1 MDILILVGFI
11 VVVLVVVSPIL
22 SIIALS
28 RASRLEQQFS
38 QQNQRIAFL
47 EKELKLHTS
56 HLSNHSTG
64 SPPSHT
70 PSSVEQMVGSAS
82 PTDVSIESPKHADT
96 STAKTASMSME
107 GEPQKIQS
115 ASSASA
121 PTVDVNRFDSKNA
134 PIYAVDVNRFD
145 ASSQKENKNIREQS
159 DGSWPIF
166 SHFFHWIWQGNPLAK
181 IGILLLFFGIGYL
194 LKFSVQNN
202 VLSPQIRL
210 LMSAVGCLVL
220 LGIGWYLRHKK
231 SLFAL
236 ILQGGAIGCFYITI
250 FAAFKLYT
258 MLPYSM
264 ALIAMILVCAASIV
278 LALLQ
283 RAISLAILASLG
295 GYLAPVLLSTGGG
308 NHILLFSYYLM
319 LSIAILVISVWQ
331 AWRPLNLVGM
341 FMTYVVAILWGWNEY
356 HLEYYVSSQIFL
368 IANLIV
374 FNVLTQLFALR
385 YPHEKQMVVDYTLLF
400 LPPFITMVLQYAISW
415 QIGFVPAFVALLL
428 GVLYLLA
435 GFQIHK
441 RYGSSGKRLALG
453 NIVIGAGF
461 VTLAIP
467 LALTFEWTSII
478 WSVEGLLLL
487 WYGFSVRNN
496 RLVTVGM
503 VLIIISAVT
512 LLSGFSLYS
521 WSRASTYMVP
531 ILLVACFCAG
541 ALLHLHRELSAY
553 FKLFSYGFLLLG
565 LVVWYFWLPNITDI
579 LSWSGE
585 SESFIIMAL
594 VIISAWLW
602 RLLAIK
608 TDWIALLLCQSF
620 IWLIGYYYL
629 ALDFINDENPMGR
642 GEGSLIWPVMLGSSI
657 LFVMNA
663 HKARNVWLQ
672 RILHGATFWLILAFI
687 ATQVNWF
694 VAILPWGM
702 NEFGYFI
709 YVMAITLTTLV
720 LYWLQ
725 NQKMAP
731 MKRNGMIYWYAFLPV
746 TVILIWLSFMAN
758 LEDGKLTFWN
768 YIPLI
773 NPLDEA
779 GLFSIASLL
788 LMRRGLVLKLKRIS
802 EFDLFVI
809 RGLGFSA
816 VILSGLWFN
825 GIILRAVADFSE
837 INWAFDA
844 LFDSRLVQTVL
855 SISWSLAALGFM
867 IFAALKQNRVS
878 WLIGAG
884 IFACVI
890 AKLFLVDI
898 YGQDGLSRA
907 ISFIAVAVLILVVGY
922 FSPLPPKV
930 RQEKG
935 ANGVD
940 DDAN

>member
-11 VVVLVVVSPIL
+11 VVILVVISPIL
-22 SIIALS
+22 SIIALN
-28 RASRLEQQFS
+28 RANRMEQQLS

-47 EKELKLHTS
+47 EKELKFHA
-56 HLSNHSTG
+56 NHSQNILTEPISASG
-64 SPPSHT
+64 PSPVEQAVHST
-70 PSSVEQMVGSAS
+70 LSVEVSSELQNNVGTLTEINTSMSTEGAPQQVQTVGSIS
-82 PTDVSIESPKHADT
+82 T
-96 STAKTASMSME
+96 SS
-107 GEPQKIQS
+107 
-115 ASSASA
+115 
-121 PTVDVNRFDSKNA
+121 VDVNRFGSKNTSTYN
-134 PIYAVDVNRFD
+134 IDVNRFD
-145 ASSQKENKNIREQS
+145 RASDKENKTLREQN
-159 DGSWPIF
+159 DGAWPIF
-166 SHFFHWIWQGNPLAK
+166 SHFFSWVWQGNPLAK

-202 VLSPQIRL
+202 VLSPQVRL
-210 LMSAVGCLVL
+210 LMSAVGCLFL

-264 ALIAMILVCAASIV
+264 AFVAMILICAASIV

-341 FMTYVVAILWGWNEY
+341 FMTYAVAILWGWSHY
-356 HLEYYVSSQIFL
+356 HIEYYASSQIFL
-368 IANLIV
+368 IANLVV

-400 LPPFITMVLQYAISW
+400 LPPFITMALQYKISW
-415 QIGFVPAFVALLL
+415 QIGLVPSFVALLL
-428 GVLYLLA
+428 GALYLFA
-435 GFQIHK
+435 SVQIHK
-441 RYGSSGKRLALG
+441 RYSSSGKSLALG
-453 NIVIGAGF
+453 NIVIGVGF
-461 VTLAIP
+461 ITLAIP
-467 LALTFEWTSII
+467 LALTFEWTAII

-487 WYGFSVRNN
+487 WYGFSVRSNK
-496 RLVTVGM
+496 LVIVATL
-503 VLIIISAVT
+503 LIIISAVT

-531 ILLVACFCAG
+531 VLLVACFCAG
-541 ALLHLHRELSAY
+541 ALFHIRRELSAN
-553 FKLFSYGFLLLG
+553 FKLLSYGFLLLG
-565 LVVWYFWLPNITDI
+565 LVVWYFWLPVITDI
-579 LSWSGE
+579 LSWSWE

-608 TDWIALLLCQSF
+608 TDWVELLLCQSF
-620 IWLIGYYYL
+620 VWLIGYYYL
-629 ALDFINDENPMGR
+629 AFDFINDENPMGR
-642 GEGSLIWPVMLGSSI
+642 GESSLIWPVMLGSSV
-657 LFVMNA
+657 LFAMHA
-663 HKARNVWLQ
+663 HKARNVWLR

-702 NEFGYFI
+702 NELGYFI

-725 NQKMAP
+725 SQKLPP

-746 TVILIWLSFMAN
+746 TVVLIWLSFIAN

-788 LMRRGLVLKLKRIS
+788 LMRRGLIQKLKRIS

-809 RGLGFSA
+809 RGLGLSA

-837 INWAFDA
+837 ISWNFDT
-844 LFDSRLVQTVL
+844 LFDSRLIQTVL
-855 SISWSLAALGFM
+855 SISWSLVALGFM
-867 IFAALKQNRVS
+867 VFAALKHNRAS

-890 AKLFLVDI
+890 AKLFLIDI

-930 RQEKG
+930 TQEKG
-935 ANGVD
+935 ADGVD
-940 DDAN
+940 DNAN

>member
-1 MDILILVGFI
+1 M
-11 VVVLVVVSPIL
+11 
-22 SIIALS
+22 
-28 RASRLEQQFS
+28 
-38 QQNQRIAFL
+38 
-47 EKELKLHTS
+47 
-56 HLSNHSTG
+56 
-64 SPPSHT
+64 
-70 PSSVEQMVGSAS
+70 
-82 PTDVSIESPKHADT
+82 
-96 STAKTASMSME
+96 
-107 GEPQKIQS
+107 
-115 ASSASA
+115 
-121 PTVDVNRFDSKNA
+121 DVNRFDSKN
-134 PIYAVDVNRFD
+134 PSTHNIDVNRFER
-145 ASSQKENKNIREQS
+145 SPQKENKTLRERS
-159 DGSWPIF
+159 DGAWPIF
-166 SHFFHWIWQGNPLAK
+166 SHFFNWIWQGNPLAK

-202 VLSPQIRL
+202 VLSPQVRL

-220 LGIGWYLRHKK
+220 LGVGWYLRHKK

-264 ALIAMILVCAASIV
+264 AFVAMVLICAASIV

-319 LSIAILVISVWQ
+319 LSIAILIISAWQ

-341 FMTYVVAILWGWNEY
+341 FMTYTVAILWGWNYY
-356 HLEYYVSSQIFL
+356 HIEYYASSQIFL

-374 FNVLTQLFALR
+374 FNVLTQLFSLR

-400 LPPFITMVLQYAISW
+400 LTPFVTMALQYAISW
-415 QIGFVPAFVALLL
+415 PIGFVPTFVALLL
-428 GVLYLLA
+428 GVFYLLA

-441 RYGSSGKRLALG
+441 RHGSAGKSLALG
-453 NIVIGAGF
+453 NIVIGVGF

-467 LALTFEWTSII
+467 LALTFEWTAII

-487 WYGFSVRNN
+487 WYGFSVRSNK
-496 RLVTVGM
+496 LMTVG
-503 VLIIISAVT
+503 VLLIIISATT

-541 ALLHLHRELSAY
+541 ALFHIRRELSNN
-553 FKLFSYGFLLLG
+553 FKLLSYGFLLLG
-565 LVVWYFWLPNITDI
+565 LVVWYFWLPAITDI

-657 LFVMNA
+657 LFAMNA
-663 HKARNVWLQ
+663 HNARNVWLQ

-709 YVMAITLTTLV
+709 YVMAITLITLV

-731 MKRNGMIYWYAFLPV
+731 MKRNGMIYWYTFLPV
-746 TVILIWLSFMAN
+746 IVVLIWLSFIAN

-788 LMRRGLVLKLKRIS
+788 VMRRGLVQKLKRIS

-816 VILSGLWFN
+816 AILSGLWFN
-825 GIILRAVADFSE
+825 GIILRAVADFAG
-837 INWAFDA
+837 INWGFDA
-844 LFDSRLVQTVL
+844 LFDSRLIQT
-855 SISWSLAALGFM
+855 AF
-867 IFAALKQNRVS
+867 Q
-878 WLIGAG
+878 
-884 IFACVI
+884 
-890 AKLFLVDI
+890 LV
-898 YGQDGLSRA
+898 GH
-907 ISFIAVAVLILVVGY
+907 
-922 FSPLPPKV
+922 
-930 RQEKG
+930 
-935 ANGVD
+935 
-940 DDAN
+940 